1 MKLINRIGKFF
12 VDEKETDIQQQDT
25 AEDEAVTGLE
35 NDNKIL
41 GEYPVIENSKIVFS
55 GKNNILFCEQGVVL
69 KDSTIT
75 FNGDNAVVYLS
86 KNNHSYFL
94 DLSANSSNVFYMGR
108 DNYIN
113 RIMHIIL
120 SERKHVF
127 IGSKGIFSFEIWMRN
142 ADPHLIYSYE
152 SGHRL
157 NNSQSIFLGDHVWVG
172 QSAMILK
179 GTEIDSGS
187 IIGAMSVVAGK
198 KIGHN
203 SSWGGNPARKISD
216 SVFWD
221 GACVHN
227 WKQEKTQKSQVYA
240 SFYNTDPERYI
251 YEYDRDQAI
260 PFRDLDAAFDRNSP
274 EENVE
279 FLKALSDN
287 NCKNRFVHEVS

>member
-1 MKLINRIGKFF
+1 MTRIVRVYSLRCYF
-12 VDEKETDIQQQDT
+12 VS
-25 AEDEAVTGLE
+25 L
-35 NDNKIL
+35 
-41 GEYPVIENSKIVFS
+41 
-55 GKNNILFCEQGVVL
+55 
-69 KDSTIT
+69 
-75 FNGDNAVVYLS
+75 
-86 KNNHSYFL
+86 
-94 DLSANSSNVFYMGR
+94 
-108 DNYIN
+108 
-113 RIMHIIL
+113 
-120 SERKHVF
+120 F
-127 IGSKGIFSFEIWMRN
+127 IGASALLTSNDDGFFFQCDAVLGLDVGGDGVGQGHHLAPGAAAAVDQHEGLV
-142 ADPHLIYSYE
+142 LIYTAAAQVATLPTGMLDKPTSSE
-152 SGHRL
+152 FVAARRCG
-157 NNSQSIFLGDHVWVG
+157 IGDHVWVG

-198 KIGHN
+198 TIGHN

-251 YEYDRDQAI
+251 YGYDRDQVI
-260 PFRDLDAAFDRNSP
+260 PFKDLDAAFDRNSP